1 MRDVKGNNIEYKS
14 RSDVIVEVFRQ
25 LFNLRYMKFPL
36 NVAQREN
43 FFGVLDE
50 IDSRR
55 SSAKMPRMPKSER
68 EEIEIAG
75 EIIVDEERNIIPPP

>member
-1 MRDVKGNNIEYKS
+1 MRDVKEKNIEYKS
-14 RSDVIVEVFRQ
+14 RSDEIVEVRRQ
-25 LFNLRYMKFPL
+25 LFKVRYMKFPL
-36 NVAQREN
+36 NVAHREN

-50 IDSRR
+50 VDSRR
-55 SSAKMPRMPKSER
+55 SSAKMPRMPHAER